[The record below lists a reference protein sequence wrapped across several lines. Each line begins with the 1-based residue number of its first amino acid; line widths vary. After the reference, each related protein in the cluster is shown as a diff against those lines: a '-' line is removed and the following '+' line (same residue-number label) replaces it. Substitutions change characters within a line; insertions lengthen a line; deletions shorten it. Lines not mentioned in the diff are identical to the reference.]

1 MRENNKYEKILAV
14 ATNLVNRKG
23 FNGVSLQE
31 IADKMKLHKSS
42 LFYYFRNKEELLLRI
57 LEKPFDEFWRNFE
70 NIVQN
75 DQLRPEE
82 KLKKAIENHL
92 TLLIQYQANSNIF
105 LNELRCLS
113 PKNQRMH
120 FLSKIKS
127 YEKGFENII
136 TEMKRDGYFD
146 GEDPRLVTFG
156 ILGMLNWVIRWF
168 RRDGRL
174 TINQIC
180 DGFYQMITRR

>member
-1 MRENNKYEKILAV
+1 
-14 ATNLVNRKG
+14 
-23 FNGVSLQE
+23 
-31 IADKMKLHKSS
+31 
-42 LFYYFRNKEELLLRI
+42 
-57 LEKPFDEFWRNFE
+57 
-70 NIVQN
+70 
-75 DQLRPEE
+75 
-82 KLKKAIENHL
+82 
-92 TLLIQYQANSNIF
+92 
-105 LNELRCLS
+105 
-113 PKNQRMH
+113 MH

-136 TEMKRDGYFD
+136 TEMKRDGYFE